1 LTGSGATLVIRYPL
15 YQCSVCHGYF
25 EHENSRSIFAE
36 AIAEHFEKEGR
47 QFADRR
53 VKSEQHQMNCYAAGG
68 FLIAA
73 TFFQAVSNLATGH
86 WVLTGIMFLLTGV
99 WVALLIHWPYAQRRR
114 FLAELVEDRKAL
126 EADLARM
133 EVPLPQ
139 EEEV

>member
-1 LTGSGATLVIRYPL
+1 
-15 YQCSVCHGYF
+15 
-25 EHENSRSIFAE
+25 
-36 AIAEHFEKEGR
+36 
-47 QFADRR
+47 
-53 VKSEQHQMNCYAAGG
+53 
-68 FLIAA
+68 
-73 TFFQAVSNLATGH
+73 
-86 WVLTGIMFLLTGV
+86 MFLLTGV